1 MVQQYLEKNNI
12 IMINEIFI
20 DVKDRMNKAV
30 EHYRHEVATIRT
42 GRASASILDGIKVDY
57 YSTQTPLSNIAHITI
72 PEGQLIVIQ
81 PFDSSS
87 LAFIEKAI
95 ISSDVGLTP
104 NNDGNVIRLNI
115 PSLTEER
122 RIELVKVVHKIIEE
136 GRVAIRNI
144 RRDANDHLKKS
155 EKDHDLSED
164 NLKRAIDNIQEMTD
178 DHIKNLDQIQDAKEK
193 EILK

>member
-1 MVQQYLEKNNI
+1 LVRQYPERSII
-12 IMINEIFI
+12 IMINELFI
-20 DVKDRMNKAV
+20 DVKDRMDKAV
-30 EHYRHEVATIRT
+30 EHYRHEVASIRT
-42 GRASASILDGIKVDY
+42 GRASTSILEGVKADY
-57 YSTQTPLSNIAHITI
+57 YGTRTPLSNIAHITI

-81 PFDSSS
+81 PFDPSS
-87 LAFIEKAI
+87 LEFIEKAI
-95 ISSDVGLTP
+95 IGSDVGLTP

-122 RIELVKVVHKIIEE
+122 RRELVKVVHKIIEE

-164 NLKRAIDNIQEMTD
+164 NLKRATDNIQEMTD
-178 DHIKNLDQIQDAKEK
+178 DHINNLNQIQEKKEK
-193 EILK
+193 EVLE

>member
-1 MVQQYLEKNNI
+1 
-12 IMINEIFI
+12 MINEIFI
-20 DVKDRMNKAV
+20 DIKDRMNKAV

-42 GRASASILDGIKVDY
+42 GRATASILDGIKVDY
-57 YSTQTPLSNIAHITI
+57 YGTQTPLSNIAHITI

-87 LAFIEKAI
+87 LALIEKAI

-122 RIELVKVVHKIIEE
+122 RIELVKVIHKIIEE
-136 GRVAIRNI
+136 GRVEIRNI

-164 NLKRAIDNIQEMTD
+164 NLKRATDNIQEMTD
-178 DHIKNLDQIQDAKEK
+178 DHIKNLNQMQDAKEK
-193 EILK
+193 EILE